1 MPRLRVGSEVVNAA
15 GRWVAMTYIV
25 QRKSR
30 FYVVAYDGIDTLT
43 GRERRRWHPAGHS
56 RTDAEAIAANL
67 DLELAAVDTPTGAD
81 PLTVARYLTEQW
93 LPVRRHDLDPSH
105 RPPLRLDHRPLHH
118 PRHRTP
124 PAPVTANRTPRP
136 ALHRPPRHRR
146 RTPTGPRPQDRV
158 RRPRHLPLPPST
170 TPSTPASSPPTPP
183 TAPEPPSHD
192 AANA

>member
-1 MPRLRVGSEVVNAA
+1 
-15 GRWVAMTYIV
+15 MTYIV

-67 DLELAAVDTPTGAD
+67 ELELAALDTPAGAD

-93 LPVRRHDLDPSH
+93 LPVRRHDLDPSTAH
-105 RPPLRLDHRPLHH
+105 RYGWIIDHYI
-118 PRHRTP
+118 TP
-124 PAPVTANRTPRP
+124 PSDASGCSHCEPSTSTGSTPNSSPPAAPADRASPPRP
-136 ALHRPPRHRR
+136 CTTCTSSAA
-146 RTPTGPRPQDRV
+146 
-158 RRPRHLPLPPST
+158 PPST
-170 TPSTPASSPPTPP
+170 TPSTPTSSPPTPP
-183 TAPEPPSHD
+183 TAPEPPSHG